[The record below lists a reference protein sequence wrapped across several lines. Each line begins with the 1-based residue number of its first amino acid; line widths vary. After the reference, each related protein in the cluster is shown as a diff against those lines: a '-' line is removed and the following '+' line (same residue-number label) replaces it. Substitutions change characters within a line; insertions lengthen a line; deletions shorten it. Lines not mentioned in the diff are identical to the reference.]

1 MSLAARVKSKTLA
14 AIQKV
19 GQSGTLTIPGATY
32 NTDGSVTE
40 SATSVTV
47 TLGGPVTDQKR
58 YAETGADTRVT
69 ATFYV
74 SAQGLTVTPTV
85 ASRITAGGR
94 TFSCYA
100 CEPYTIEGTVVA
112 YQLDCGEVG
121 T

>member
-1 MSLAARVKSKTLA
+1 MTLA
-14 AIQKV
+14 DRMKAKTATAILKM
-19 GQSGTLTIPGATY
+19 GQSGTLTVPGGSY
-32 NTDGSVTE
+32 NVNGTVTE
-40 SATSVTV
+40 SATTVTV

-58 YAETGADTRVT
+58 YAETGADVRVT

-74 SAQGLTVTPTV
+74 SAEDLTVTPTV

-100 CEPYTIEGTVVA
+100 CEPFSVLGEVVC
-112 YQLDCGEVG
+112 YQLDVGEVG

>member
-1 MSLAARVKSKTLA
+1 MSLAARIKAKTLA
-14 AIQKV
+14 AITKV

-74 SAQGLTVTPTV
+74 SSDGL
-85 ASRITAGGR
+85 SRITAGGR

-100 CEPYTIEGTVVA
+100 CEPFTVNGTVVA